1 MVHDLTPRAA
11 HSKHREVLHL
21 LERIQALTLEL
32 QELRRRGEDGHKL
45 RGKEQARE
53 QSRWR
58 LAFVA
63 REAAVNAHGEA
74 A

>member
-11 HSKHREVLHL
+11 HSEHREVLHL

-45 RGKEQARE
+45 RGKEARE